1 MKNDLKSFKTL
12 LGVFLTVVF
21 VSIGYFEKSDPV
33 KEVSGDTAWTAAE
46 AVAAEDD
53 IMSTKKI
60 ALTFDDGPHP
70 TYTPMLLDG
79 LKERGIHATF
89 FLLGQSAQNY
99 PDLVRRMQEEGH
111 LIGNHTFYHTDLKN
125 ADAVMLNRE
134 VVKTNEVIEKITGET
149 PQYIRPPFGSHDDN
163 LEEMTG
169 MLVVLWTV
177 DPLDWCCEDAA
188 AIVRRVE
195 ENAQDNAIILMH
207 DSYKSSV
214 MAALTVVDE
223 LQKQGYE
230 FVTVD
235 EILFE

>member
-1 MKNDLKSFKTL
+1 M
-12 LGVFLTVVF
+12 TVVF

-46 AVAAEDD
+46 AVAAQDD

-125 ADAVMLNRE
+125 ADAVTLNRE

-188 AIVRRVE
+188 SIVRRVE

>member
-1 MKNDLKSFKTL
+1 M
-12 LGVFLTVVF
+12 TVVF

>member
-1 MKNDLKSFKTL
+1 MKSFKTL
-12 LGVFLTVVF
+12 LGVFLTVAF
-21 VSIGYFEKSDPV
+21 VSIGYFEKTDPV
-33 KEVSGDTAWTAAE
+33 KEVSGDTARTAAD
-46 AVAAEDD
+46 VTAEDN

-99 PDLVRRMQEEGH
+99 PDLVRRMQDEGH

-125 ADAVMLNRE
+125 ADAVMINRE
-134 VVKTNEVIEKITGET
+134 VVKTNEVIEKITGEA
-149 PQYIRPPFGSHDDN
+149 PQYIRPPFGSHNDN

-169 MLVVLWTV
+169 MPVVLWTV

-188 AIVRRVE
+188 TIVRRIE
-195 ENAQDNAIILMH
+195 ENIQDNAIILMH
-207 DSYKSSV
+207 DSYKPSV